1 MHFHTEHLLHGSP
14 EVVGGVISDPQ
25 FYAQL
30 QLPDLS
36 LPQIIEHSADG
47 DGVLIRLRY
56 EFTGS
61 LDPIAQRLLG
71 NERLAWT
78 QDVRYDRTTRSG
90 SLEFGAEKDPR
101 RLHGSASFTLAPEP
115 GEGGTLR
122 SIDGE
127 LVVAVPAIG
136 HMAERRIV
144 PGIVRRMDIEAEGV
158 NRRIAEAGSG

>member
-1 MHFHTEHLLHGSP
+1 MRGSTEA
-14 EVVGGVISDPQ
+14 VGAVISDPQ
-25 FYAQL
+25 FYAEL
-30 QLPDLS
+30 ELPDLS

-47 DGVLIRLRY
+47 DAVLIRLRY

-78 QDVRYDRTTRSG
+78 QDVRYDGSTRSG

-101 RLHGSASFTLAPEP
+101 RLHGSASFTLAVAPR
-115 GEGGTLR
+115 EGGTLR
-122 SIDGE
+122 TIDGE

-136 HMAERRIV
+136 HMAEKRIV
-144 PGIVRRMDIEAEGV
+144 PGVVRRMDIEAQAV
-158 NRRIAEAGSG
+158 DRRLSEAGAG